1 MTINQ
6 SSLMTDIFKRIS
18 SCNDYDPTEV
28 DGLVCSNFTMDF
40 KGNALYWD
48 TKNKNLVLEKLT

>member
-1 MTINQ
+1 
-6 SSLMTDIFKRIS
+6 MTDIFKRIS

-48 TKNKNLVLEKLT
+48 TKNKNLVLEKLTQLKA